1 MCLQV
6 EDRFYIY
13 LEYVHPG
20 SINKYVR
27 EHCGAI
33 TESVIRNFT
42 RHILSG
48 LAYLHSK
55 KTIHRYSPM
64 LGMLH
69 ASLSLKPEDRY
80 LFNYF
85 CLLVENY
92 YFFFPY
98 LFIHFGFGPLVIF
111 VFLSLYA
118 YRDIK
123 GANLLVDSAGVVK
136 LADFGMAKHVSS
148 KSPRLYN
155 ILFLVSFLMPWRQ
168 WFSHF
173 IDSLYF

>member
-55 KTIHRYSPM
+55 KTIHRYIHQ
-64 LGMLH
+64 LEVLH
-69 ASLSLKPEDRY
+69 TNLNSTFRMMHMQLLR
-80 LFNYF
+80 F
-85 CLLVENY
+85 CLKNDY
-92 YFFFPY
+92 
-98 LFIHFGFGPLVIF
+98 
-111 VFLSLYA
+111 VF
-118 YRDIK
+118 
-123 GANLLVDSAGVVK
+123 
-136 LADFGMAKHVSS
+136 
-148 KSPRLYN
+148 
-155 ILFLVSFLMPWRQ
+155 
-168 WFSHF
+168 
-173 IDSLYF
+173 

>member
-27 EHCGAI
+27 DHCGAI

-55 KTIHRYSPM
+55 KTIHRCIHKLEVLYTNLNSTFRM
-64 LGMLH
+64 IHMQLL
-69 ASLSLKPEDRY
+69 R
-80 LFNYF
+80 F
-85 CLLVENY
+85 CWKNDY
-92 YFFFPY
+92 
-98 LFIHFGFGPLVIF
+98 
-111 VFLSLYA
+111 VF
-118 YRDIK
+118 
-123 GANLLVDSAGVVK
+123 
-136 LADFGMAKHVSS
+136 
-148 KSPRLYN
+148 
-155 ILFLVSFLMPWRQ
+155 
-168 WFSHF
+168 
-173 IDSLYF
+173 